1 MPRSPLEP
9 LLRIR
14 RMAQDEAAAALS
26 GFLQAE
32 TDAENLA
39 KQADRQIAAE
49 TAAASALDGDDSVVE
64 AFAAWLPGARHRA
77 AQAHVARERAAA
89 DVARARAALTMAR
102 AGREAVAAL
111 IAERASAQAAAAVAH
126 EQNALDDAT
135 RGCSTDALQS

>member
-1 MPRSPLEP
+1 MPRDPLDP

-14 RMAQDEAAAALS
+14 RMAQDEAVAALS
-26 GFLQAE
+26 RSLQAE

-49 TAAASALDGDDSVVE
+49 TAAASAVDGDDSVVE

-77 AQAHVARERAAA
+77 AQANVARERAAA

-102 AGREAVAAL
+102 AAREAVAAL
-111 IAERASAQAAAAVAH
+111 IAQRASEQAAAAAGR

-135 RGCSTDALQS
+135 RACGTDGLRS